1 MDIDL
6 SVLRSLESEKDISM
20 DLAIKAIEDA
30 LLRAYHSTPG
40 AAPTARVAI
49 DRGSGH
55 VTVWASEPPA
65 EDGAVGREYDDT
77 PDGFGRIA
85 ATTARQVIL
94 QRLRDAEDELT
105 FGEYAGREGDIVA
118 GVIQQGKDPRAVL
131 VDLGKI
137 EAILP
142 PTEQVPGERY
152 AHGERLRCYVLHVRK
167 GYRGPS
173 ITLSRTHPN
182 LVKKLFALEVP
193 EIASGAV
200 DIMAIAR
207 EAGHRTKIAVSSQQP
222 GVNAKGACIG
232 PMGSRVRN
240 VMTELHGEK
249 IDIVDFSDDP
259 PRFVGNALSPARVL
273 RVNVVDAQARV
284 AQVIVPD
291 YQLSLAIGK
300 EGQNAR
306 LAARL
311 TGWKIDIQP
320 DAPGDP
326 GGAARRAPAA
336 QPRAAEEAG
345 PDQAGPDQAGPD
357 QAGRDQAGRDQA
369 GPEEAG
375 TGEAAA
381 QEPAVA
387 EPPAAPEPRAAE
399 PAGTAP
405 GPAAGAAG
413 EPGGGTPGGG
423 AGQETGAE
431 PGTAGTVRGGAD
443 APAR

>member
-6 SVLRSLESEKDISM
+6 SVLRGLESEKDIKV
-20 DLAIKAIEDA
+20 DLALKAIEDA
-30 LLRAYHSTPG
+30 LLVAYHRSGG
-40 AAPTARVAI
+40 AAVTARVEV

-55 VTVWASEPPA
+55 VTVWAA
-65 EDGAVGREYDDT
+65 ETGPEGEVLREYDDT
-77 PDGFGRIA
+77 PAGFGRIA

-105 FGEYAGREGDIVA
+105 LGEYADREGDIVA

-131 VDLGKI
+131 VDLGKV

-152 AHGERLRCYVLHVRK
+152 VHGERLRCFVLHVRK

-173 ITLSRTHPN
+173 ITLSRTHPG
-182 LVKKLFALEVP
+182 LVKKLFSLEVP

-200 DIMAIAR
+200 EIVAIAR
-207 EAGHRTKIAVSSQQP
+207 EAGHRTKIAVASHQP

-249 IDIVDFSDDP
+249 IDIVDYSEDSAE
-259 PRFVGNALSPARVL
+259 FVANALSPARVT
-273 RVNVVDAQARV
+273 RVIIVDPDARL

-306 LAARL
+306 LAHKL
-311 TGWKIDIQP
+311 TGWKIDIHP
-320 DAPGDP
+320 DNPGTATPGGSAPGGDR
-326 GGAARRAPAA
+326 G
-336 QPRAAEEAG
+336 AG
-345 PDQAGPDQAGPD
+345 PRGDGGGGPRGDRGTD
-357 QAGRDQAGRDQA
+357 R
-369 GPEEAG
+369 G
-375 TGEAAA
+375 TGQGGDRDAGSGG
-381 QEPAVA
+381 
-387 EPPAAPEPRAAE
+387 E
-399 PAGTAP
+399 PAGPLSSRDT
-405 GPAAGAAG
+405 
-413 EPGGGTPGGG
+413 T
-423 AGQETGAE
+423 
-431 PGTAGTVRGGAD
+431 D
-443 APAR
+443 ASAR

>member
-6 SVLRSLESEKDISM
+6 SVLRSLESEKDISL
-20 DLAIKAIEDA
+20 DLVVKAIEDA
-30 LLRAYHSTPG
+30 LLVAYHRSG
-40 AAPTARVAI
+40 GSAPAARVEV
-49 DRGSGH
+49 DRGTGH
-55 VTVWASEPPA
+55 VTVWAAETA
-65 EDGAVGREYDDT
+65 EDGTVLREYDDT

-118 GVIQQGKDPRAVL
+118 GVIQQGKDPKAVL
-131 VDLGKI
+131 VDLGKL

-152 AHGERLRCYVLHVRK
+152 VHGERLRCYVLHVRK

-173 ITLSRTHPN
+173 VTLSRTHPN

-193 EIASGAV
+193 EIASGV
-200 DIMAIAR
+200 VEIVAIAR
-207 EAGHRTKIAVSSQQP
+207 EAGHRSKIAVASRQP

-240 VMTELHGEK
+240 VMAELHGEK
-249 IDIVDFSDDP
+249 IDIVDYAEDP
-259 PRFVGNALSPARVL
+259 AEFVANALSPARVS
-273 RVNVVDAQARV
+273 RVNVIDAQARV

-306 LAARL
+306 LAHRL
-311 TGWKIDIQP
+311 TGWKIDIKPDTAGDVAEGGEPGQP
-320 DAPGDP
+320 PAGQGNTRAKPDPASGEAESEGPAPDGP
-326 GGAARRAPAA
+326 GNT
-336 QPRAAEEAG
+336 RAAEG
-345 PDQAGPDQAGPD
+345 VPPT
-357 QAGRDQAGRDQA
+357 GR
-369 GPEEAG
+369 
-375 TGEAAA
+375 
-381 QEPAVA
+381 
-387 EPPAAPEPRAAE
+387 
-399 PAGTAP
+399 
-405 GPAAGAAG
+405 GAM
-413 EPGGGTPGGG
+413 
-423 AGQETGAE
+423 
-431 PGTAGTVRGGAD
+431 D

>member
-6 SVLRSLESEKDISM
+6 SVLRSLEAEKDISM

-30 LLRAYHSTPG
+30 LLVAYHRTDGTP
-40 AAPTARVAI
+40 PTARVEVN
-49 DRGSGH
+49 RGSGH
-55 VTVWASEPPA
+55 VTVWAA
-65 EDGAVGREYDDT
+65 ETGDDGQLVREYDDT

-105 FGEYAGREGDIVA
+105 FGEYAGREGDVVA
-118 GVIQQGKDPRAVL
+118 GVIQQGRDPRAVL
-131 VDLGKI
+131 VDLGKL

-152 AHGERLRCYVLHVRK
+152 VHGERLRCYVLHVRK

-173 ITLSRTHPN
+173 VTLSRTHPN
-182 LVKKLFALEVP
+182 LVRKLFSLEVP

-200 DIMAIAR
+200 EIAAIAR
-207 EAGHRTKIAVSSQQP
+207 EAGHRSKIAVISHQP

-249 IDIVDFSDDP
+249 IDIVDFSTDP
-259 PRFVGNALSPARVL
+259 AEFVAHALSPARVS
-273 RVNVVDAQARV
+273 RVDIVDPQARV

-311 TGWKIDIQP
+311 TGWRIDIRP
-320 DAPGDP
+320 DRGPAGEP
-326 GGAARRAPAA
+326 AARPVAGKG
-336 QPRAAEEAG
+336 G
-345 PDQAGPDQAGPD
+345 PDEAAGQGGPDTAAGQAGPGAAPGASGPD
-357 QAGRDQAGRDQA
+357 TV
-369 GPEEAG
+369 P
-375 TGEAAA
+375 
-381 QEPAVA
+381 
-387 EPPAAPEPRAAE
+387 
-399 PAGTAP
+399 
-405 GPAAGAAG
+405 GAAG
-413 EPGGGTPGGG
+413 PW
-423 AGQETGAE
+423 
-431 PGTAGTVRGGAD
+431 
-443 APAR
+443 AR

>member
-6 SVLRSLESEKDISM
+6 TVLRSLEAEKDISM
-20 DLAIKAIEDA
+20 ELAIKAIEDA
-30 LLRAYHSTPG
+30 LLVAYNRSEG
-40 AAPTARVAI
+40 AAASARVEVN
-49 DRGSGH
+49 RKTGH
-55 VTVWASEPPA
+55 VTVWAA
-65 EDGAVGREYDDT
+65 ETGPDGEVTTERDDT

-118 GVIQQGKDPRAVL
+118 GVIQQSRDPRSVL

-137 EAILP
+137 EAVLP

-152 AHGERLRCYVLHVRK
+152 VHGERLKCYVLLVRK

-173 ITLSRTHPN
+173 VTLSRTHPN

-200 DIMAIAR
+200 EIAAIAR
-207 EAGHRTKIAVSSQQP
+207 EAGHRSKIAVVSHQS

-249 IDIVDFSDDP
+249 IDIVDYSSDP
-259 PRFVGNALSPARVL
+259 AEFVAHALSPARVS
-273 RVNVVDAQARV
+273 RVIVVDPQAR
-284 AQVIVPD
+284 AARVIVPD
-291 YQLSLAIGK
+291 YQYSLAIGK

-311 TGWKIDIQP
+311 TGWRIDIKP
-320 DAPGDP
+320 DTAVEAADDAPAD
-326 GGAARRAPAA
+326 AASAASPPAAGTARAARAPADA
-336 QPRAAEEAG
+336 SASAVPAVPAPAGAPARPSGPPRAGAPAG
-345 PDQAGPDQAGPD
+345 ARSG
-357 QAGRDQAGRDQA
+357 
-369 GPEEAG
+369 
-375 TGEAAA
+375 
-381 QEPAVA
+381 
-387 EPPAAPEPRAAE
+387 PRASGAS
-399 PAGTAP
+399 G
-405 GPAAGAAG
+405 AGA
-413 EPGGGTPGGG
+413 GG
-423 AGQETGAE
+423 ARGERGARPQSV
-431 PGTAGTVRGGAD
+431 PGSAD
-443 APAR
+443 APAL